1 MVFARKRSNKKW
13 IFVVFLILLA
23 FVAFVLN
30 TKLFEKNPP
39 LIQTKSDVIYSNL
52 IDPISIEI
60 SDESALKDVKVTL
73 FKANELNGEMLINE
87 HVKDNKK
94 SIHFDL
100 KLPKPAYKE
109 KVDLYKLVIE
119 ASDSSFWNFFLG
131 NQALKEVKVI
141 IDTKKPL
148 VEILD
153 NSYQIE
159 QGGVGSV
166 VFKASDENL
175 QEVYITTDKD
185 KIFKVTPYVKEGYY
199 AALIPWEATDEHFR
213 AYVVAVDKAGNVNKQ
228 RIRYYFTNK
237 KYRVSNIKVSDRFLD
252 GKIEFLAQKYAPK
265 DRELSRLEKF
275 KFVNE
280 DLRAS
285 NEVIIHDITSKVPDT
300 MINNF
305 KVNLFKPL
313 KNGQKV
319 ADYADHRF
327 YSYNNQ
333 AFSSSYHM
341 GLDLASIKEAP
352 IISNND
358 GEVVFVQENGIYGLN
373 IIIYHGFG
381 IYTLYGHC
389 TNVDVNVG
397 DRVRAGDVIGTTGTT
412 GLALGD
418 HVHFGVLVQG
428 VEVRP
433 EQWQDAKWIK
443 ENIYNVLESS
453 KKRILSE

>member
-1 MVFARKRSNKKW
+1 MVFVRKRSNKKW
-13 IFVVFLILLA
+13 VFIVFLIILA
-23 FVAFVLN
+23 FIVFVLN
-30 TKLFEKNPP
+30 TSLFEKNAPS
-39 LIQTKSDVIYSNL
+39 IQTKSDIIYSNL
-52 IDPISIEI
+52 NDPISIEI
-60 SDESALKDVKVTL
+60 NDESVLKDIKVTL
-73 FKANELNGEMLINE
+73 YKANEINGETLVNE
-87 HVKDNKK
+87 HVKGNKK
-94 SIHFDL
+94 NIHFDL

-109 KVDLYKLVIE
+109 NIDLYKLVIE
-119 ASDSSFWNFFLG
+119 ANDSSFWNFFLG
-131 NQALKEVKVI
+131 NQTIKEVKII
-141 IDTKKPL
+141 IDTKKPF

-175 QEVYITTDKD
+175 QEVYITNDKD
-185 KIFKVTPYVKEGYY
+185 KIYQATPYIKEGYY
-199 AALIPWEATDEHFR
+199 AALIPWEATEEHFR
-213 AYVVAVDKAGNVNKQ
+213 AYVVAVDKAGNINKQ
-228 RIRYYFTNK
+228 RIRYYFANK
-237 KYRVSNIKVSDRFLD
+237 KYRISNIKVSDRFLD
-252 GKIEFLAQKYAPK
+252 GKIEFLAQQYAPK

-280 DLRAS
+280 ELRAS
-285 NEVIIHDITSKVPDT
+285 NEVIIHNITSKVPDT
-300 MINNF
+300 LINNF
-305 KVNLFKPL
+305 KINLFKPL

-341 GLDLASIKEAP
+341 GLDLASTKEAP
-352 IISNND
+352 IISSNN

-389 TNVDVNVG
+389 TVAEVNVG
-397 DRVRAGDVIGTTGTT
+397 DKVRVGDVIGTTGTT

-433 EQWQDAKWIK
+433 EQWQDAKWIR

>member
-1 MVFARKRSNKKW
+1 MVFARKKSNKKW
-13 IFVVFLILLA
+13 LFIILAIIIIGILLL
-23 FVAFVLN
+23 FN
-30 TKLFEKNPP
+30 TKMFESKPP
-39 LIQTKSDVIYSNL
+39 VIQTKSDTIYSNL
-52 IDPISIEI
+52 VDPIAIEI
-60 SDESALKDVKVTL
+60 NDDSVLKDVKVSL
-73 FKANELNGEMLINE
+73 FKDKELNAQVLVNE
-87 HVKDNKK
+87 QIKGKQKN
-94 SIHFDL
+94 IHFDL

-109 KVDLYKLVIE
+109 NINSYKLIIE

-131 NQALKEVKVI
+131 NKAVKEVKVI
-141 IDTKKPL
+141 IDTNKPF

-166 VFKASDENL
+166 VFKANDENL
-175 QEVYITTDKD
+175 QEVYILNDKE
-185 KIFKVTPYVKEGYY
+185 KKFKAIPFVKQGYY
-199 AALIPWEATDEHFR
+199 AALIPWDAKDEHFR
-213 AYVVAVDKAGNVNKQ
+213 AYVVAVDKAGNINKQ
-228 RIRYYFTNK
+228 RIRYYFANK

-252 GKIEFLAQKYAPK
+252 GKIQNLAQQYAPK

-285 NEVIIHDITSKVPDT
+285 NEVLIHDITSKVPDT
-300 MINNF
+300 MVNDF
-305 KVNLFKPL
+305 KINLFIPL
-313 KNGQKV
+313 KNGKKV
-319 ADYADHRF
+319 ADFADHRF

-333 AFSSSYHM
+333 PFSSSYHM
-341 GLDLASIKEAP
+341 GLDIASIKEAP

-389 TNVDVNVG
+389 TNVKVSVG

-443 ENIYNVLESS
+443 DNIYSVLNAS